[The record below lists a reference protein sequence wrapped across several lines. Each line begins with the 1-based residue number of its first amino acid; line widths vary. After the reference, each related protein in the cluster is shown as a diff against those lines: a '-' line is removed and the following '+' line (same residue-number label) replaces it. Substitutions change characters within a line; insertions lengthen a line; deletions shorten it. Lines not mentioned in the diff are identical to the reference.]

1 MTQKTKL
8 IQKGMSHMKAG
19 SKHVT
24 KSFFHRTLDWDSGSS
39 EYLKAA
45 KCFKGAREWENCVE
59 AYKQASKCNYQNGTI
74 FAAGRNLEDAS
85 NIVNKELK
93 DPKTACDMLE
103 KAANFYREAGK
114 GDVAAK
120 AYSIAGKMLETIDS
134 GRALD
139 CYKNAIELYEL
150 EEKEHFGTETYRRA
164 VAMCVKNKNFEDAIV
179 MLDSCVKVFQ
189 KLNQPSSLHKAF
201 LSYTIIY
208 LTMDQFENA
217 EKKNQKCLS
226 IDQEYL
232 RSNEF
237 EAANGL
243 LDAFES
249 YDEEK
254 LKEAKKHRALKY
266 VDNQV
271 GQLAR
276 KIELGS
282 EIPLQNNI
290 KKIEDVI
297 EKDELMKIQ
306 KNRPTMDKK
315 SVNKNSNNL
324 EESSSDEELEIK
336 KEQNN
341 KRNEL
346 FGNVNTSKEKK
357 KTNSS
362 DQEGDKNRNEL
373 FGNNNQNSK
382 QSIEDQLGIGSSSA
396 TDDSDIEGML

>member
-1 MTQKTKL
+1 MPLSCLTVA
-8 IQKGMSHMKAG
+8 SRS
-19 SKHVT
+19 SK
-24 KSFFHRTLDWDSGSS
+24 
-39 EYLKAA
+39 
-45 KCFKGAREWENCVE
+45 
-59 AYKQASKCNYQNGTI
+59 
-74 FAAGRNLEDAS
+74 
-85 NIVNKELK
+85 
-93 DPKTACDMLE
+93 
-103 KAANFYREAGK
+103 
-114 GDVAAK
+114 
-120 AYSIAGKMLETIDS
+120 
-134 GRALD
+134 
-139 CYKNAIELYEL
+139 
-150 EEKEHFGTETYRRA
+150 
-164 VAMCVKNKNFEDAIV
+164 
-179 MLDSCVKVFQ
+179 

-315 SVNKNSNNL
+315 SVNKNSSNF

-346 FGNVNTSKEKK
+346 FGNVNTPKEKK

-362 DQEGDKNRNEL
+362 DQEENNNRNEL

>member
-8 IQKGMSHMKAG
+8 IQKGLSHMKAG
-19 SKHVT
+19 SKHIT
-24 KSFFHRTLDWDSGSS
+24 KSFFHRNLDWDSGSS

-45 KCFKGAREWENCVE
+45 KCFKGAREWEKCVE
-59 AYKQASKCNYQNGTI
+59 AYTEASKCNYQNGTI
-74 FAAGRNLEDAS
+74 FSAGRNLEDAS

-103 KAANFYREAGK
+103 KAANFYQEAGK

-120 AYSIAGKMLETIDS
+120 AYSTAGKMLETIDS

-139 CYKNAIELYEL
+139 CYKNSIEFLQIGGESAFWHRNVQ
-150 EEKEHFGTETYRRA
+150 KSCCD
-164 VAMCVKNKNFEDAIV
+164 VQKN
-179 MLDSCVKVFQ
+179 
-189 KLNQPSSLHKAF
+189 
-201 LSYTIIY
+201 
-208 LTMDQFENA
+208 
-217 EKKNQKCLS
+217 NQKCLT
-226 IDQEYL
+226 IDPEYL

-249 YDEEK
+249 YDEER

-282 EIPLQNNI
+282 EIPMQNNI

-315 SVNKNSNNL
+315 TVKKNSSNL
-324 EESSSDEELEIK
+324 EEGSSDEELEIK
-336 KEQNN
+336 KERKNE
-341 KRNEL
+341 RNEL
-346 FGNVNTSKEKK
+346 FGNVNTPTEKT

-362 DQEGDKNRNEL
+362 DQEENDKRNEL

-382 QSIEDQLGIGSSSA
+382 KSIEDQLGIDSSST